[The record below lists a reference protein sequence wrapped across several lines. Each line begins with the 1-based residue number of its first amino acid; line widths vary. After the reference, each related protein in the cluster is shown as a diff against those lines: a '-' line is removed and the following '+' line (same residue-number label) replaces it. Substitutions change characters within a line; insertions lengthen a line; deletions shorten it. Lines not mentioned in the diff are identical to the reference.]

1 VSEGIEAVT
10 RYRKVVVANAPSPDG
25 YVANKDS
32 MGGFGQLFD
41 EGSPIFPPLDL
52 VYLAS
57 YLIER
62 GVDVELVES
71 LALDLS
77 REGFLDHVARAVDG
91 EPALLVVRTAAP
103 TLDWDLQLCTEL
115 KARQPALAVAVY
127 GNVVPHVLWRIQAEP
142 SVDYAVKGEPDD
154 TILELAS
161 GAPLEEIAGLTFRS
175 NGSWGENSPRPLRK
189 ELDELPFPK
198 WELLPY
204 RRYTIPKSST
214 RHDLAFL
221 PMLTSRG
228 CPIGC
233 HYCPYPVGQGLAWRK
248 RSPENVVDEMERLV
262 RDLGIEYVL
271 LRDPMFS
278 LNQKRVLAICDE
290 IVRRGLRIEWKC
302 ETRVDFLKEE
312 TLQAMARAGCTGVNF
327 GVESADVEIQK
338 GVGRAPIEQAQFR
351 ETIRLCNE
359 LGIDTFAFFIIGL
372 PGDTVGSIL
381 KTIKFAIDMRPT
393 WVQFTA
399 ASPFIGTKLR
409 DWALERG
416 LTSPDKYAYVNS
428 HGVQMGN
435 GTLSEREIQA
445 LLRFAQFFQRKL
457 INRGGVLKDH
467 RAPGRGRRLATVL
480 ADRTSHLTA
489 QALYSLGSR
498 RLRRQIPLAA

>member
-1 VSEGIEAVT
+1 VSETRQAV
-10 RYRKVVVANAPSPDG
+10 RYEKVVVVNAPSPDG
-25 YVANKDS
+25 YVSNKDS
-32 MGGFGQLFD
+32 MGGFGQLFPAG
-41 EGSPIFPPLDL
+41 GSIFPPLDL

-57 YLIER
+57 YLIEQ

-71 LALDLS
+71 LAQELD
-77 REGFLDHVARAVDG
+77 REGFLAHVSGAVDG
-91 EPALLVVRTAAP
+91 EPALLVVRTSAP
-103 TLDWDLQLCTEL
+103 TLDWDLALAAEL
-115 KARQPALAVAVY
+115 KERRPHLDVAVY
-127 GNVVPHVLWRIQAEP
+127 GNVVPHVLWRIEDEAA
-142 SVDYAVKGEPDD
+142 VDYAVKGEPDD
-154 TILELAS
+154 AILELAS
-161 GAPLEEIAGLTFRS
+161 GAPLDEISGLVFRAGE
-175 NGSWGENSPRPLRK
+175 SWVENRPRPLRK

-204 RRYTIPKSST
+204 ERYTIPKSST
-214 RHDLAFL
+214 RHDLSFL

-290 IVRRGLRIEWKC
+290 IARRGLRIEWKC

-312 TLQAMARAGCTGVNF
+312 TLRAMARAGCTGVNF

-351 ETIRLCNE
+351 EMIRLCNE

-372 PGDTVGSIL
+372 PGDTVTSIL
-381 KTIKFAIDMRPT
+381 KTIRFAIDMRPT

-416 LTSPDKYAYVNS
+416 LTSPDRYAYVNS

-435 GTLSEREIQA
+435 GNLSEREIQA
-445 LLRFAQFFQRKL
+445 LLGFAQFFQRKL

-467 RAPGRGRRLATVL
+467 RAPGRARRLATVL
-480 ADRTSHLTA
+480 ADRTSHLMA
-489 QALYSLGSR
+489 RALYSVGSR
-498 RLRRQIPLAA
+498 RLRRHIPLAV